1 MISKL
6 WNSFLNSLKEKGI
19 YLSIWF
25 VVPVSPWLTR
35 GANHDLGLSAGVFAL
50 SNAAGQ
56 EDRLV
61 SFRVD
66 YTM

>member
-1 MISKL
+1 M
-6 WNSFLNSLKEKGI
+6 
-19 YLSIWF
+19 SIWF

-50 SNAAGQ
+50 SNAAGHVHW
-56 EDRLV
+56 LL

-66 YTM
+66 PTMSKKRE